1 MNSLAS
7 EDILGLLGN
16 TIGVEIIFFRSSSS
30 VLPIQGA
37 LIYIDH
43 TFKIYN
49 LIEDKS
55 QTPNIA
61 FWSVVFSQ

>member
-16 TIGVEIIFFRSSSS
+16 TIGVEIIFFSSSSS

-37 LIYIDH
+37 LIDIGN
-43 TFKIYN
+43 TFEIYN
-49 LIEDKS
+49 LKQDKS
-55 QTPNIA
+55 QTPDIA
-61 FWSVVFSQ
+61 FRSVVFPQ